1 MATLEARGLTKSYR
15 SVRAV
20 SNLSF
25 TASPGLVTGF
35 LGPNGSGKTTT
46 LKAMLGMIRAD
57 SGDVTID
64 GRPYAELREPRRV
77 VGAMLETTG
86 FHPGRTG
93 RDHLRVIAVAAR
105 LPQSRV
111 DEALDEVGLTDSATR
126 RVRGYSLGMRQRLG
140 LAAALLGDPEALVL
154 DEPANGLD
162 PAGMVWLRR
171 LLRDRAGRG
180 GTVMVASHVLSE
192 MEQTID
198 HVVIVRAGELR
209 FDGRLDDLA
218 GESGSLE
225 GGFLRLT
232 SDEVAA

>member
-1 MATLEARGLTKSYR
+1 MVTLQARGLTKSYR

-20 SNLSF
+20 SDLSF
-25 TASPGLVTGF
+25 TAKPGVVTGF

-46 LKAMLGMIRAD
+46 LKAMLGLIRAD
-57 SGDVTID
+57 SGDVMID
-64 GRPYAELREPRRV
+64 GKPYAELRDPRRV

-93 RDHLRVIAVAAR
+93 RDHLRVLAVAAR
-105 LPQSRV
+105 LPHSRV
-111 DEALDEVGLTDSATR
+111 DEVLDEVGLTDSATR

-171 LLRDRAGRG
+171 LLRDRAARG

-198 HVVIVRAGELR
+198 HVVIMRAGELR
-209 FDGRLDDLA
+209 FDGRLADLA

-232 SDEVAA
+232 TDEVAA

>member
-126 RVRGYSLGMRQRLG
+126 RVRDAY
-140 LAAALLGDPEALVL
+140 D
-154 DEPANGLD
+154 
-162 PAGMVWLRR
+162 
-171 LLRDRAGRG
+171 
-180 GTVMVASHVLSE
+180 
-192 MEQTID
+192 
-198 HVVIVRAGELR
+198 GE
-209 FDGRLDDLA
+209 
-218 GESGSLE
+218 
-225 GGFLRLT
+225 
-232 SDEVAA
+232 